1 MSRFSHAAALLLT
14 AALAAT
20 LPASADAQNFNAG
33 QGFTTG
39 KSKGDRMV
47 GLRVLRV
54 APDEQG
60 DIRTVSPDADT
71 GSDVR
76 LNSDTALEAN
86 FSYFLTNN
94 VAVSASGALTRHKLT
109 ADTPTGGQ
117 GMGDLR
123 QLSTTVTAQYHL
135 QPQDKFSPY
144 IGAGLNYTT
153 TYRTDNE
160 NNFSNL
166 QMDPGFGV
174 AAQAGADYF
183 LTNQVYLNMDVK
195 KVWLDSKMKAVS
207 PTGSALRSNVDI
219 DPWVLGVGAGYKF

>member
-14 AALAAT
+14 VAFAAT
-20 LPASADAQNFNAG
+20 LPAAAAAQN
-33 QGFTTG
+33 FTTG
-39 KSKGDRMV
+39 KNKGDRMA
-47 GLRVLRV
+47 GLRLLRV

-71 GSDVR
+71 GADVR
-76 LNSDTALEAN
+76 LNSDTTLEAN

-109 ADTPTGGQ
+109 ADAPAGGQ
-117 GMGDLR
+117 DMGDFR

-135 QPQDKFSPY
+135 QPQEKFSPY
-144 IGAGLNYTT
+144 IGGGLNYTT

-166 QMDPGFGV
+166 QMGPDFGV

-183 LTNQVYLNMDVK
+183 VADKIYLNMDVK
-195 KVWLDSKMKAVS
+195 KIWLDSKMKTVNPA
-207 PTGSALRSNVDI
+207 GGALRSNVNV